1 MILPGTGQKI
11 IFLEEE
17 NFKNIPGNLA
27 ILLCELSVTHCAADV
42 SVLGIDNFFIEN
54 PVQKTHCSVF
64 IGSKAQVVIS
74 ATHLD

>member
-11 IFLEEE
+11 IFLRVESL
-17 NFKNIPGNLA
+17 KKILRNLA

-42 SVLGIDNFFIEN
+42 SVLGIDDFFIEN

-74 ATHLD
+74 ATFLD